1 MVRAITTL
9 AGGLERLS
17 LIRVP
22 ILSASHVIDFLV
34 LEWLRP
40 WYLTTLVNRLLNVP
54 LLFTIVRGVLPRII
68 DHWLLPRVRSTALAL
83 PILHILLPLLRL
95 RVLPLSGLPPM
106 ALAV

>member
-1 MVRAITTL
+1 LFRAITTL

-22 ILSASHVIDFLV
+22 ILSASHVIDFLL

-54 LLFTIVRGVLPRII
+54 FLVTIVRGVLPRII
-68 DHWLLPRVRSTALAL
+68 DHWLPPRVGSTALAL
-83 PILHILLPLLRL
+83 PILHILLPLLR
-95 RVLPLSGLPPM
+95 
-106 ALAV
+106 